1 MKGCVVMQNGV
12 PIIVAFLA
20 IVIGIYLSSKGNK

>member
-1 MKGCVVMQNGV
+1 MKGCVVMQKGI

-20 IVIGIYLSSKGNK
+20 IVIGIYLGGRNGK